1 MGCSSTSCDPAY
13 DDDDF
18 TAVAM
23 CCSCGGGSTMPV
35 APACSDTDN
44 GAVNSVGASCGV
56 CSLPSE
62 VPSHV
67 LGRGGFDF
75 SVSMRVAVDG
85 VFQTSG
91 KLAAFVGNE
100 LRGVATPSAVP
111 FGPLVDD
118 GTVLFQVS
126 VWAAQTEVLTWKFC
140 DGARMVELEPPCSF
154 TDAEVAIPPFR
165 PMCTGPPR
173 TFAAG
178 WLVSPGSQWTM
189 GGFTADDCECCSCGS
204 ARGWSGCPGCP
215 CCGGGRCSSFCAWKY
230 DQSPPPPPPR
240 DTFFGGFEQPQVA
253 QYFNGTASH
262 CTIRAPHRAEYGD
275 EDSPIHFISAKT
287 DAAVPDPY
295 P

>member
-1 MGCSSTSCDPAY
+1 MGCSSTSCDPAF

-62 VPSHV
+62 VPSSV

-75 SVSMRVAVDG
+75 AVSMRVSVDG

-126 VWAAQTEVLTWKFC
+126 VWAADTEVLTWKFC
-140 DGARMVELEPPCSF
+140 DGARMVDVAAPCSL
-154 TDAEVAIPPFR
+154 TTGEMMHRMMNLLMDPFDFVL
-165 PMCTGPPR
+165 C
-173 TFAAG
+173 
-178 WLVSPGSQWTM
+178 PGSGDPY
-189 GGFTADDCECCSCGS
+189 GGPLVVDQYFSGDSDRSSGQCTYPLTEWNDDDDFTAS
-204 ARGWSGCPGCP
+204 
-215 CCGGGRCSSFCAWKY
+215 
-230 DQSPPPPPPR
+230 
-240 DTFFGGFEQPQVA
+240 TFTLTLALALAITLTQILSLSLTLTLILA
-253 QYFNGTASH
+253 LTL
-262 CTIRAPHRAEYGD
+262 T
-275 EDSPIHFISAKT
+275 
-287 DAAVPDPY
+287 
-295 P
+295 

>member
-1 MGCSSTSCDPAY
+1 MGCSSTSCDPAF

-44 GAVNSVGASCGV
+44 GAVDSVGASCGV

-75 SVSMRVAVDG
+75 SVSMRVSVDG

-91 KLAAFVGNE
+91 TLAAFVGNE

-126 VWAAQTEVLTWKFC
+126 VWAADTEVLTWKFC
-140 DGARMVELEPPCSF
+140 DGARMVDVAAPCSF
-154 TDAEVAIPPFR
+154 T
-165 PMCTGPPR
+165 TGEIL
-173 TFAAG
+173 A
-178 WLVSPGSQWTM
+178 
-189 GGFTADDCECCSCGS
+189 
-204 ARGWSGCPGCP
+204 
-215 CCGGGRCSSFCAWKY
+215 
-230 DQSPPPPPPR
+230 
-240 DTFFGGFEQPQVA
+240 
-253 QYFNGTASH
+253 
-262 CTIRAPHRAEYGD
+262 
-275 EDSPIHFISAKT
+275 
-287 DAAVPDPY
+287 
-295 P
+295 

>member
-1 MGCSSTSCDPAY
+1 MGCSSTSCDPAF

-62 VPSHV
+62 VPSSV

-75 SVSMRVAVDG
+75 AVSMRVSVDG

-91 KLAAFVGNE
+91 KLAAFVGDE
-100 LRGVATPSAVP
+100 VRGVATPSAVP
-111 FGPLVDD
+111 FGALVDD
-118 GTVLFQVS
+118 GTVLFEVS

-140 DGARMVELEPPCSF
+140 DGARMVGLEPPCSF
-154 TDAEVAIPPFR
+154 TDAEVAVPPFR
-165 PMCTGPPR
+165 PMCTSG

-178 WLVSPGSQWTM
+178 YGGPFVVDQYFTGDSAGGSSSGQCTSGQLTEWHDDDD
-189 GGFTADDCECCSCGS
+189 FTASTLTLTLALTIALTPTLALTLTLTLTRRPPCAARAAAARRRPRTRPARVGRSS
-204 ARGWSGCPGCP
+204 AP
-215 CCGGGRCSSFCAWKY
+215 
-230 DQSPPPPPPR
+230 SP
-240 DTFFGGFEQPQVA
+240 
-253 QYFNGTASH
+253 ASPARL
-262 CTIRAPHRAEYGD
+262 T
-275 EDSPIHFISAKT
+275 T
-287 DAAVPDPY
+287 LT
-295 P
+295 